1 MFEPNQMENY
11 ENDKRSTNE
20 IIQAALTT
28 ENEDIYWDLVFILRI
43 RGSDE
48 EFAAALKLCESG
60 NSQERTLG
68 VNILA
73 QLGTTRKKFRIIER
87 GDVLLK
93 LLSQNEKDSEVLAAI
108 GYAFGHLK
116 DTRGI
121 SPLIKLKNHT
131 DSDVR
136 MGVVFCLICQE
147 DESAIQ
153 TLIELSGDEDED
165 IRNWATFGLGSQIAI
180 DTQEIR
186 DALYQRI
193 LSEIGEDDTI
203 AEIRGEALLGLAMR
217 KDERVIKPLIAELE
231 SGCVGRLSVE
241 AALEIGD
248 NRLYSSL
255 VKLQDW
261 WDIDVELLQA
271 TISKSQ

>member
-1 MFEPNQMENY
+1 MEHFQ
-11 ENDKRSTNE
+11 NDEKSTNE
-20 IIQAALTT
+20 IIQTALTT
-28 ENEDIYWDLVFILRI
+28 ENEDIYWDLVSILRS
-43 RGSDE
+43 RGGDE
-48 EFAAALKLCESG
+48 EFIAASKLCESI
-60 NSQERTLG
+60 NSKDRTLG

-73 QLGTTRKKFRIIER
+73 QLGTIQKEFRNLER
-87 GDVLLK
+87 GDILLN
-93 LLSQNEKDSEVLAAI
+93 LLSQKEKDSDVLAAI

-116 DTRGI
+116 DARGI
-121 SPLIKLKNHT
+121 LPLIKLKNHV

-136 MGVVFCLICQE
+136 MGVVFGLICQE

-153 TLIELSGDEDED
+153 TLIELSADEDED
-165 IRNWATFGLGSQIAI
+165 VRNWATFGLGSQIAI

-193 LSEIGEDDTI
+193 ISEVGKDDTI
-203 AEIRGEALLGLAMR
+203 AEIRGEALLGLAIR
-217 KDERVIKPLIAELE
+217 KDERVIEPLIGELE
-231 SGCVGRLSVE
+231 SDRIGRLSVE

-248 NRLYSSL
+248 NRLYSAL

-271 TISKSQ
+271 AISISITL